1 MSIVVAMKTNNS
13 LLADAQSASG
23 SFTQGLLGAVALG
36 GLMST
41 RGGTVTGA
49 VSVAIGMGIAA
60 AVFGMA
66 RGLSRLGTAFY
77 SLLCVFAFI
86 PTAVSFV
93 RSNGCLHGPPPGLRF
108 AGAALL
114 VAVAGLAFGA
124 SFLVSRRL
132 PALSTGTAVYG
143 ALEVLI
149 TASTFIAGAGSS
161 SPNSLALAVMVPGA
175 AVLGW
180 CAVNFADLM
189 GHLAAAAFGMQS
201 IYEAAIDPGCGGTN
215 FSGVV
220 LIVVFC
226 AAYFAVRAVCAPFA
240 PRR

>member
-1 MSIVVAMKTNNS
+1 MKTSNS
-13 LLADAQSASG
+13 LLADAQSTPG
-23 SFTQGLLGAVALG
+23 SFTQGLLGAVALA

-41 RGGTVTGA
+41 SGGTVTGA

-66 RGLSRLGTAFY
+66 RELSRLVGGPFY
-77 SLLCVFAFI
+77 SLLGLCAFI

-114 VAVAGLAFGA
+114 AAVAGVAFVA
-124 SFLVSRRL
+124 NFVISRRL
-132 PALSTGTAVYG
+132 PALSTGIALYG
-143 ALEVLI
+143 ALEILI

-180 CAVNFADLM
+180 CAVSFADMM
-189 GHLAAAAFGMQS
+189 GHLAAAAFGMQT
-201 IYEAAIDPGCGGTN
+201 IYAAAIDPGCGGTN
-215 FSGVV
+215 FSCVV
-220 LIVVFC
+220 LIVVFS

>member
-1 MSIVVAMKTNNS
+1 MKTSNS

-41 RGGTVTGA
+41 RGGTITGA

-66 RGLSRLGTAFY
+66 RDLSRLVGGPFY
-77 SLLCVFAFI
+77 SLLGVCAFI

-124 SFLVSRRL
+124 SFLVRRRL
-132 PALSTGTAVYG
+132 PPLSTGLALYG
-143 ALEVLI
+143 ALEILI
-149 TASTFIAGAGSS
+149 TASTFIAGSGSS

-175 AVLGW
+175 AALGW
-180 CAVNFADLM
+180 CAVNFGDLVV
-189 GHLAAAAFGMQS
+189 GLASVAFGLHS
-201 IYEAAIDPGCGGTN
+201 IYAAAIDPGCGGSN

-220 LIVVFC
+220 SIVVFC

>member
-1 MSIVVAMKTNNS
+1 V
-13 LLADAQSASG
+13 G
-23 SFTQGLLGAVALG
+23 GPFYFLLGV
-36 GLMST
+36 
-41 RGGTVTGA
+41 
-49 VSVAIGMGIAA
+49 
-60 AVFGMA
+60 
-66 RGLSRLGTAFY
+66 
-77 SLLCVFAFI
+77 CAFI

-93 RSNGCLHGPPPGLRF
+93 RSNGCLQGPPPGLRF

-132 PALSTGTAVYG
+132 PALATGLALYG
-143 ALEVLI
+143 ALHILI
-149 TASTFIAGAGSS
+149 TASTFIAGPGSS

-180 CAVNFADLM
+180 CAVSFANLVVD
-189 GHLAAAAFGMQS
+189 LAAVAFALQS
-201 IYEAAIDPGCGGTN
+201 IYAAAIEPGCGGTN